1 VRVTVIILVGI
12 TVVVKVLEKGG
23 TERIGINQVGRTVVI
38 GSIVTEVELEVDIN
52 GKVVGG
58 VRLGVGGVVVERDNV
73 VSNRIRK
80 AGNGATR
87 SERSSVGIR
96 EGTVNS
102 I

>member
-12 TVVVKVLEKGG
+12 TEVVKVLEKGG
-23 TERIGINQVGRTVVI
+23 TKRIGINQVGRTVVI
-38 GSIVTEVELEVDIN
+38 GSIVTEVELEVDIY

-58 VRLGVGGVVVERDNV
+58 IRLGVGGVVVERDNV

-80 AGNGATR
+80 AGNGAIR
-87 SERSSVGIR
+87 SECSSVGIR